1 MAMVMAAKVAV
12 LYRSLG
18 RFAELDMPFVGQ
30 VNVLLSTVDTIVFHV
45 IDAGLVVGA
54 VLVPVAAAP
63 KLVIEDIVRTVR
75 PGSEIVDIA
84 ID

>member
-1 MAMVMAAKVAV
+1 M
-12 LYRSLG
+12 
-18 RFAELDMPFVGQ
+18 
-30 VNVLLSTVDTIVFHV
+30 LLSTVDAIVFHV

-54 VLVPVAAAP
+54 VLVPVAAAQ

>member
-1 MAMVMAAKVAV
+1 M
-12 LYRSLG
+12 
-18 RFAELDMPFVGQ
+18 
-30 VNVLLSTVDTIVFHV
+30 LLSTVDAIVFHV

-75 PGSEIVDIA
+75 PGSAIVDIA